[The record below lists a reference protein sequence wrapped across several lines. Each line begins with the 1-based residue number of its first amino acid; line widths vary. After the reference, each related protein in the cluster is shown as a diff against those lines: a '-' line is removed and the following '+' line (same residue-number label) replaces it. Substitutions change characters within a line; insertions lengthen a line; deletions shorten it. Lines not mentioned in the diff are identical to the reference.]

1 MDIQTLFPDLAALR
15 RYAPGIS
22 AGNSLHDL
30 QGMVPHA
37 EKQVAGIVGRQLLDK
52 LLTAAETTREGGVI
66 RSAFANLLLLKTITF
81 DSVNKRLTGEK
92 DLYRYEVDSMRREYT
107 DNYYNAMDTILS
119 VVSSEAEYA
128 SLWEGSRWA
137 SLLKNV
143 RIVSCSDFDS
153 LYPIDLSY
161 LFFFRTLPFQREA
174 LLEHG
179 AIFDRLEEKEADDPT
194 IVNYEALT
202 LQARLALA
210 KLVVA
215 LALERLDVTELPAVI
230 RNLFVEQKA
239 LRTGYDPA
247 TATAAMAS
255 RLRSEASVALSTV
268 SIALSDTPNAGGSGI
283 RATAEDKIILMP

>member
-1 MDIQTLFPDLAALR
+1 MNIQTLFPDLAALR

-22 AGNSLHDL
+22 AGISLHDL
-30 QGMVPHA
+30 QGMLLLA
-37 EKQVAGIVGRQLLDK
+37 EKQVIGIVGMPLMEQLLV
-52 LLTAAETTREGGVI
+52 AEESTREGQAL

-81 DSVNKRLTGEK
+81 ESVNKRVTGEK
-92 DLYRYEVDSMRREYT
+92 DLYRYEVEAMRREYT
-107 DNYYNAMDTILS
+107 DNYFNSMDTILS
-119 VVSSEAEYA
+119 VVSTDEKYS
-128 SLWEGSRWA
+128 SNWKKSRWA
-137 SLLKNV
+137 SLLELV
-143 RIVSCSDFDS
+143 RITTCSDFDS

>member
-1 MDIQTLFPDLAALR
+1 MDIKSLFADIAALR

-22 AGNSLHDL
+22 AGISLHDL
-30 QGMVPHA
+30 QGMLLLA
-37 EKQVAGIVGRQLLDK
+37 EKQVIGIVGMPLMEQLLV
-52 LLTAAETTREGGVI
+52 AEESTREGQAL

-81 DSVNKRLTGEK
+81 ESVNKRVTGEK
-92 DLYRYEVDSMRREYT
+92 DLYRYEVEAMRREYT
-107 DNYYNAMDTILS
+107 DNYFNSMDTILS
-119 VVSSEAEYA
+119 VVSTDEKYS
-128 SLWEGSRWA
+128 SNWKKSRWA
-137 SLLKNV
+137 SLLELV
-143 RIVSCSDFDS
+143 RITTCSDFDS